1 MKKIIALGCLSAMAI
16 SPQLK
21 ADGFNY
27 NYVTA
32 AYNTA
37 DTNVNGINFDSKGF
51 SVRGSFALGENI
63 ALTAGYAEDTADTT
77 DIIGVDIDTNSVDFG
92 FDLHAPIAT
101 TTDLII
107 GFSILKAEVSIPF
120 ASDKDTGN
128 VIGLGLRHQLAPRVE
143 LMANIS
149 RVDVFDDASTGFG
162 ASLLIEIVNDFHVGF
177 GYGSADD
184 TDVVSFGIRAGF

>member
-1 MKKIIALGCLSAMAI
+1 MKIIIALGCLSAMAI

-37 DTNVNGINFDSKGF
+37 DTNVDGINFDSKGF

-92 FDLHAPIAT
+92 FDLHAPLAT
-101 TTDLII
+101 TTDIII
-107 GFSILKAEVSIPF
+107 GFSILKAEVSMPF
-120 ASDKDTGN
+120 ASDK
-128 VIGLGLRHQLAPRVE
+128 
-143 LMANIS
+143 
-149 RVDVFDDASTGFG
+149 DVFDDASTGFG